1 MSCVKYVDLFF
12 FLLVIELLFLS
23 LKTTLPHSY
32 FVILGV
38 SHIFSFTVCF
48 LLGSANKVLVI
59 V

>member
-1 MSCVKYVDLFF
+1 MPCVKYVDLFF

-38 SHIFSFTVCF
+38 SHIFSLPVCF

>member
-1 MSCVKYVDLFF
+1 MPCVKYVDLFF

-38 SHIFSFTVCF
+38 SHILSLTVCF

>member
-1 MSCVKYVDLFF
+1 MPCVKDVDSFF
-12 FLLVIELLFLS
+12 FLQVIELLFLS
-23 LKTTLPHSY
+23 LKTTLPRSY

-48 LLGSANKVLVI
+48 LLGSANKVLVF

>member
-1 MSCVKYVDLFF
+1 MPCVKYVDSFF
-12 FLLVIELLFLS
+12 FLQVTELLFLS